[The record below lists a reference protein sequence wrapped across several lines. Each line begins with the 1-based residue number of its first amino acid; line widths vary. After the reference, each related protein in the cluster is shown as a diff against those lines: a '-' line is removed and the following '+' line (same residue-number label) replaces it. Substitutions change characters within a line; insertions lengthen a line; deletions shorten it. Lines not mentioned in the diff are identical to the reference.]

1 MRRVPFLAA
10 ALAAALA
17 CCAPVH
23 PPDPGGAGA
32 AAPARDVDAAARF
45 EAWMQPRLDAVQ
57 TMLDA
62 SQHGVE
68 FVALVLRARAPGTGA
83 VPPPLAPA
91 AAGIARAEDNA
102 GRRLDGLA
110 PLPEGDREQ
119 RLLAAES
126 QEQAARMRAGLA
138 AFVATLPAL
147 AEVGGGLGPLNADET
162 AALGESL
169 LRLLDIQVRADTVF
183 AALVIGLLTPESEA
197 LPEREIQHARWRG
210 NAILLT
216 TLEGLRTGTM
226 PSDALLAALA
236 AHRRDIDTATRKLEA
251 LRAAALGVPRFQA
264 GALDRVIRGYEDGLD
279 AEEEFLAAVAQLAMP
294 SAGRDDRLADAF
306 DGVRRLMDRL
316 VHRLRVNIDRLRLL
330 GDIGGGR
337 RA

>member
-1 MRRVPFLAA
+1 MRPVQFLAA

-17 CCAPVH
+17 CCAPVQ
-23 PPDPGGAGA
+23 PPEISGPDI

-68 FVALVLRARAPGTGA
+68 FVALVLRARAPGAGA
-83 VPPPLAPA
+83 APPPLAPA

-119 RLLAAES
+119 RQLAAES

-138 AFVATLPAL
+138 AFGATLPAL
-147 AEVGGGLGPLNADET
+147 AAVGGGLGPLNAGET
-162 AALGESL
+162 AALGDSL

-183 AALVIGLLTPESEA
+183 AALVIGLLTPESAA

-216 TLEGLRTGTM
+216 TLEGLRTGRM
-226 PSDALLAALA
+226 HADALLAALA
-236 AHRRDIDTATRKLEA
+236 AHRRDIDSATRKLEA
-251 LRAAALGVPRFQA
+251 LRAAALAVPRFQA
-264 GALDRVIRGYEDGLD
+264 GAIDRVIRGYEDGLD
-279 AEEEFLAAVAQLAMP
+279 AEEEFLAAVARLAMP
-294 SAGRDDRLADAF
+294 AAGDDERLADAF
-306 DGVRRLMDRL
+306 VAVRRLMDRL
-316 VHRLRVNIDRLRLL
+316 VHRLRVNIERLRML